1 MWVRARVVGQVFNLS
16 GRDEILSYDDA
27 TLDAAPILT
36 TVALHLRVATVTI
49 YQIRCDALSHRPKPP
64 QLRSLP
70 VGQTRPNAKKW
81 LAAGVKLLIVV
92 LIVWFV
98 RHTLITGLSQ
108 LDKHPW
114 RFQPLWLAAAGGL
127 YLLGLLPAGLF
138 WRRVLRV
145 LGQEARLGET
155 LRAYYIGH
163 LGKYVPGKAMVVVL
177 RTGLIRSHRVET
189 GVAAVSVFFETLTMM
204 SVGAFIAAAILAG
217 WFRQQAS
224 PLLFW
229 VALGLMVAAGLPTLP
244 PVFKRLVQLAGI
256 GKSNPATAEKLQNL
270 GYGTL
275 LAGWV
280 AMSIGWIILALSL
293 WAVLR
298 AMGVADVNPLVELPR
313 YTAGVSLA
321 MVAGFLSLVPGGAV
335 VREVVLMALM
345 VPYFS
350 AALPEASDEKVAA
363 AALVSAVALR
373 IVWLVS
379 ELAISGILYVPYLAS
394 RKGRR

>member
-1 MWVRARVVGQVFNLS
+1 M
-16 GRDEILSYDDA
+16 
-27 TLDAAPILT
+27 
-36 TVALHLRVATVTI
+36 
-49 YQIRCDALSHRPKPP
+49 
-64 QLRSLP
+64 
-70 VGQTRPNAKKW
+70 GQTRSDAKKR
-81 LAAGVKLLIVV
+81 LATVGKLVIVL

-98 RHTLITGLSQ
+98 RHTLVTGLSQ

-204 SVGAFIAAAILAG
+204 SVGAFIATAILAG

-256 GKSNPATAEKLQNL
+256 GKSNPATAEKLHNL

-280 AMSIGWIILALSL
+280 AMSIGWVVLALSF

-298 AMGVADVNPLVELPR
+298 AMGVADVNPFAELPR

-335 VREVVLMALM
+335 VREVILTELM
-345 VPYFS
+345 VPYFIATAPEVS
-350 AALPEASDEKVAA
+350 AAA
-363 AALVSAVALR
+363 AALVSAVMLR

-379 ELAISGILYVPYLAS
+379 ELTISGILYMSHIAT

>member
-1 MWVRARVVGQVFNLS
+1 
-16 GRDEILSYDDA
+16 
-27 TLDAAPILT
+27 
-36 TVALHLRVATVTI
+36 
-49 YQIRCDALSHRPKPP
+49 
-64 QLRSLP
+64 

-81 LAAGVKLLIVV
+81 LAAALKLLIVV

-98 RHTLITGLSQ
+98 RRTLISGLSE
-108 LDKHPW
+108 LDKRPLP
-114 RFQPLWLAAAGGL
+114 FQPLWLAAAGGL
-127 YLLGLLPAGLF
+127 YLLGLLPAGLY

-145 LGQEARLGET
+145 LGQEASLCET

-256 GKSNPATAEKLQNL
+256 GKSNPATAEKLQKL

-280 AMSIGWIILALSL
+280 AMSIGWVVLALSF

-335 VREVVLMALM
+335 VREVVLMELM

-350 AALPEASDEKVAA
+350 AALPEASDEKAAA
-363 AALVSAVALR
+363 AALASAVVLR

-379 ELAISGILYVPYLAS
+379 ELAISGILYVSHIAVPYLAS